1 MCGVRPRKAGLSA
14 AVERHLFNDMSS
26 PCRMLSSWSGG
37 RSQKIVNPE
46 APIR

>member
-1 MCGVRPRKAGLSA
+1 MCGVRPRKVGLSA

-26 PCRMLSSWSGG
+26 PWMLSSWSGG